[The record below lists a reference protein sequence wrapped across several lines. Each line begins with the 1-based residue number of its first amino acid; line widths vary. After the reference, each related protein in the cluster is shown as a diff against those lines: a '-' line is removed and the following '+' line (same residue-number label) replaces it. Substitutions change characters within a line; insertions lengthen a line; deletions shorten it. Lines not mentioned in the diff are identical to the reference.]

1 MSNAFELQAEFRED
15 MGKGASRRLRRAG
28 KVPAVVYGGNADP
41 RAITVSHQELLR
53 QVENEAFFSNVIT
66 LKVGDVEQGAIVKD
80 MQRHPAKKII
90 MHIDF
95 QRIIAGETI
104 RMTVP
109 LHFVGEDVA
118 PGAKLEGGVFS
129 HLKNDVDIQCLPKD
143 LPEFIEVNVTEMK
156 LDELLHLSDLTLPK
170 GVELP
175 DLTHGDENDLAV
187 VSLHR
192 PAKVKSVD
200 EEAAADD
207 AADAEGGDDAAEG
220 GDAAE

>member
-1 MSNAFELQAEFRED
+1 MSNSFELQAEFRED
-15 MGKGASRRLRRAG
+15 LGKGASRRLRHAG

-66 LKVGDVEQGAIVKD
+66 LKVGDIEQGAIVKD
-80 MQRHPAKKII
+80 MQRHPAKKVI

-95 QRIIAGETI
+95 QRIIAGEAI

-109 LHFVGEDVA
+109 LHFTGEETA

-129 HLKNDVDIQCLPKD
+129 RLKNDVDIMCLPKD
-143 LPEFIEVNVTEMK
+143 LPEFIEVNVAEMN
-156 LDELLHLSDLTLPK
+156 LDDLLHLSDIALPE

-192 PAKVKSVD
+192 PQKVKVEDD
-200 EEAAADD
+200 EEATTEDGA
-207 AADAEGGDDAAEG
+207 AEGGDDAAEG